1 MAKLT
6 KQEIIAGFEALTPA
20 QQEEAKRLKADGAS
34 ASWAL
39 RQVQSQAK
47 QDEVRDEADQDV
59 GFGDRMAAGATLLGA
74 GLSGPAASAI
84 PSMASAGHLLVG
96 DKDAFD
102 QSVANSRDAMEQAK
116 KIAPS
121 LGKVDAPLIGEIGLD
136 PELLGNLAPLSA
148 PAKAGLKPLGKVAD
162 AAGAVAKSKAKSV
175 GAAIGRASE
184 KPVEKLAALDDVIEK
199 LPIGAKAAGTIGAA
213 ILNPALLAAG
223 VGIKAATGKAK
234 KVLTDKAIKAEEN
247 LAQKILLDLK
257 IAPNATAKKVMS
269 DARKSFDPWE
279 LLTRVGDH
287 PDTVGLT
294 DSVVKKAAK
303 ELAAGG
309 EAGLTADTRAEL
321 LRAWLEATAKE
332 KLTTGIPIL
341 D

>member
-6 KQEIIAGFEALTPA
+6 KQEIIAGFDALTTA

-102 QSVANSRDAMEQAK
+102 KSVANSRDAMEQAK

-175 GAAIGRASE
+175 GGKMKKGLE
-184 KPVEKLAALDDVIEK
+184 NVDEVLAKADDVMEK
-199 LPIGAKAAGTIGAA
+199 LPASTDTALGIAGTVAGGPIAGIAAMIGR
-213 ILNPALLAAG
+213 G
-223 VGIKAATGKAK
+223 VLKKAK
-234 KVLTDKAIKAEEN
+234 TRVTAKSEKAIEAVSE
-247 LAQKILLDLK
+247 QILRELK
-257 IAPNATAKKVMS
+257 IAPNKVAKASMKE
-269 DARKSFDPWE
+269 ARENFDPWE
-279 LLTRVGDH
+279 LVQHAKEH
-287 PDTVGLT
+287 PDAVGLT
-294 DSVVKKAAK
+294 DDIVKKASEQLEKKGALEK
-303 ELAAGG
+303 GTES
-309 EAGLTADTRAEL
+309 EL
-321 LRAWLEATAKE
+321 LRAWLELAAQRLIE
-332 KLTTGIPIL
+332 P
-341 D
+341 